1 MSIAVELSGITKSF
15 PGVIANDDVNLVVK
29 QGEIHAICGEN
40 GAGKST
46 LMKILY
52 GMVKP
57 DSGEITIFD
66 NKTILNSPKDA
77 IDSGLGM
84 VHQHFMLADNLTVLE
99 SVILGIDKATKS
111 EYIPY
116 DCSCLLY
123 TSPSPRD
130 RTRSR
135 MPSSA

>member
-52 GMVKP
+52 GMIQP
-57 DSGEITIFD
+57 DSGEMRV
-66 NKTILNSPKDA
+66 NSEIVDFSSPVEA
-77 IDSGLGM
+77 IKAGIGM
-84 VHQHFMLADNLTVLE
+84 VHQHFMLADQL
-99 SVILGIDKATKS
+99 SV
-111 EYIPY
+111 
-116 DCSCLLY
+116 CLLY
-123 TSPSPRD
+123 TSD
-130 RTRSR
+130 
-135 MPSSA
+135 AADE

>member
-52 GMVKP
+52 GMIQP
-57 DSGEITIFD
+57 DSGEMRVNGET
-66 NKTILNSPKDA
+66 
-77 IDSGLGM
+77 
-84 VHQHFMLADNLTVLE
+84 
-99 SVILGIDKATKS
+99 
-111 EYIPY
+111 
-116 DCSCLLY
+116 CLLY

-130 RTRSR
+130 E
-135 MPSSA
+135 

>member
-1 MSIAVELSGITKSF
+1 MNKAISVSKITKSF
-15 PGVIANDDVNLVVK
+15 PGVLANSDINLEINE
-29 QGEIHAICGEN
+29 GTIHAIVGEN

-57 DSGEITIFD
+57 DSGDIAIFD
-66 NKTILNSPKDA
+66 NKTVLNSPKDA

-99 SVILGIDKATKS
+99 SVILGIDKATFKN
-111 EYIPY
+111 IN
-116 DCSCLLY
+116 LKRY
-123 TSPSPRD
+123 TSEI
-130 RTRSR
+130 TEVINIVQFKY
-135 MPSSA
+135 

>member
-52 GMVKP
+52 GMIQP
-57 DSGEITIFD
+57 DSGEMRVNGETVDFS
-66 NKTILNSPKDA
+66 SPVEA
-77 IDSGLGM
+77 IKSGIGM
-84 VHQHFMLADNLTVLE
+84 VHQHFMLADQLSVLE
-99 SVILGIDKATKS
+99 NIILG
-111 EYIPY
+111 
-116 DCSCLLY
+116 
-123 TSPSPRD
+123 
-130 RTRSR
+130 
-135 MPSSA
+135 

>member
-52 GMVKP
+52 GMIQP
-57 DSGEITIFD
+57 DSGEMRVNGETVDFS
-66 NKTILNSPKDA
+66 SPVEA
-77 IDSGLGM
+77 IKSGIGM
-84 VHQHFMLADNLTVLE
+84 VHQHFMLADQLSVLE
-99 SVILGIDKATKS
+99 NVI
-111 EYIPY
+111 
-116 DCSCLLY
+116 
-123 TSPSPRD
+123 
-130 RTRSR
+130 
-135 MPSSA
+135 